1 MIRKWLMVLVLL
13 WPALGQAQ
21 AAKIAPVVLVM
32 GDSLGA
38 AYGVPVQQG
47 WVALL
52 QQRLHKEGYPHRTVN
67 ASISGET
74 SAGGLARLPAALK
87 LHAPKIVL
95 IELGA
100 NDAFRGLKIERLREN
115 LASMIRLSR
124 KAGAQPLLFE
134 MRVPENYGADYT
146 RRFAASYAELSRQT
160 KTPQVPFFLMP
171 LVADPLRWFLEDGIH
186 PSAAAQPLLL
196 DAVWPSLKPLLGHKP
211 G

>member
-1 MIRKWLMVLVLL
+1 MVLALL

-21 AAKIAPVVLVM
+21 DAKIAPVILVM

-52 QQRLHKEGYPHRTVN
+52 QKRLQTEGYPHRTVN

-74 SAGGLARLPAALK
+74 SAGGLSRLPAALK
-87 LHAPKIVL
+87 LHRPKIVL

-115 LASMIRLSR
+115 LAAMIRLSR
-124 KAGAQPLLFE
+124 EAGAQPLLFE
-134 MRVPENYGADYT
+134 VRVPENYGAEYT
-146 RRFAASYAELSRQT
+146 RRLAALYPALARET
-160 KTPQVPFFLMP
+160 ATPLVPFFLMP
-171 LVADPLRWFLEDGIH
+171 LVGDPLRWFLEDGIH
-186 PSAAAQPLLL
+186 PNAAAQPLML
-196 DAVWPSLKPLLGHKP
+196 DAVWPTLQKLLGKKP

>member
-1 MIRKWLMVLVLL
+1 ML

-21 AAKIAPVVLVM
+21 QPKIAPVILVM

-52 QQRLHKEGYPHRTVN
+52 QQRLQKEGYPHRTVN

-87 LHAPKIVL
+87 LHRPKIVL
-95 IELGA
+95 VELGA
-100 NDAFRGLKIERLREN
+100 NDAFRGLKVERLREN

-124 KAGAQPLLFE
+124 EAGAQPLLFE
-134 MRVPENYGADYT
+134 VRVPENYGADYT
-146 RRFAASYAELSRQT
+146 KRFAASYAELARQT
-160 KTPQVPFFLMP
+160 RTPLVPFFLMP
-171 LVADPLRWFLEDGIH
+171 LVAEPQRWFLEDGIH
-186 PSAAAQPLLL
+186 PNAAAQSLML
-196 DAVWPSLKPLLGHKP
+196 DAVWPSLSPLLGKKP